1 MNPPAQHDPSPDPA
15 PVTPP
20 QASRARLIAGT
31 VAMLLLGGVAAGVL
45 FHMKARSQD
54 QQALTEKKS
63 PSTQRKSQK
72 EKDKPKNS
80 ASRLW
85 SAGQQDHRTD
95 SRSRLSPLAG
105 ALEGSSPE
113 PEKTPPSPEPPP
125 ARSGS
130 QVRLI
135 QVSDNTATQ
144 HAHTPSGPAAG
155 QSAAQLPPPPF
166 PPAGETPPGQAQAA
180 QQPPAGQLPPPPSQQ
195 AAPGRLPPAASGRQL
210 LPGVGPGGET
220 SGQPSPPVQ
229 QTTPPQA
236 SPLSGA
242 SAQQMPPAAQ
252 ASQSP
257 GTWGNA
263 GRTGQAAQA
272 PLPAKPPAAN
282 AHQHDPTSTAPATGS
297 VPGVQAL
304 PDQAAGATS
313 LQNAMPQ
320 RGESFPGGS
329 PAPTTQQAA
338 PQSPGLLPRG
348 GSAFPPPGAAS
359 QQAPGGA
366 GAFDPFGQ
374 SGSGLPGGPQPVPP
388 PTGTPAARQ
397 TAPSS
402 LLEGALSEGITSP
415 EESGPLGTG
424 LPNRQWEG
432 PQTASVEIEKQAP
445 EEIQIGKPAVFVVLV
460 KNTGRVPATDVEVID
475 LVPKGTR
482 LLQTRPAARVQPG
495 GRVVWQLDVLQPGEQ
510 RQVQM
515 EVLPLVEGEVG
526 SVATVRYSAA
536 SSARTVATR
545 PELRVQVQAPRKVHI
560 GQEVTL
566 QITITN
572 PGTGPAT
579 GVILTEHVPE
589 GLQHPIGNVLEY
601 EVGDLKP
608 KETRQLEL
616 TLKAVKPGRLIN
628 HLVARGD
635 GQLRD
640 EARNPIEVIA
650 PALQVAVKGPRFR
663 YLEREATYQ
672 ITISNPGTAPAKEI
686 ELAAQIP
693 PGFKFLEANNYGEFD
708 ANTRTVY
715 WSLVELPPGQS
726 GTVTLRLRPE
736 ESGQRELLVEA
747 KAQHDLIHRV
757 QHRIKV
763 EGVAALRFE
772 VADIDD
778 PVEVG
783 GETFYEIT
791 VVNQGTKAATDVQLV
806 ALLPEGLQP
815 IGAEGPVRFRIAGRQ
830 VLFDRLPRLSPKAQT
845 TYRIRVRGVRAG
857 DHRIRVQMVSAELR
871 APVVKEESTR
881 VFGDPEP

>member
-1 MNPPAQHDPSPDPA
+1 MPP
-15 PVTPP
+15 T
-20 QASRARLIAGT
+20 
-31 VAMLLLGGVAAGVL
+31 
-45 FHMKARSQD
+45 SQV
-54 QQALTEKKS
+54 
-63 PSTQRKSQK
+63 
-72 EKDKPKNS
+72 
-80 ASRLW
+80 
-85 SAGQQDHRTD
+85 GQ
-95 SRSRLSPLAG
+95 
-105 ALEGSSPE
+105 EGSALS
-113 PEKTPPSPEPPP
+113 
-125 ARSGS
+125 
-130 QVRLI
+130 
-135 QVSDNTATQ
+135 TADRDESATGL
-144 HAHTPSGPAAG
+144 APSGP
-155 QSAAQLPPPPF
+155 
-166 PPAGETPPGQAQAA
+166 
-180 QQPPAGQLPPPPSQQ
+180 
-195 AAPGRLPPAASGRQL
+195 
-210 LPGVGPGGET
+210 
-220 SGQPSPPVQ
+220 
-229 QTTPPQA
+229 
-236 SPLSGA
+236 
-242 SAQQMPPAAQ
+242 
-252 ASQSP
+252 
-257 GTWGNA
+257 
-263 GRTGQAAQA
+263 
-272 PLPAKPPAAN
+272 
-282 AHQHDPTSTAPATGS
+282 
-297 VPGVQAL
+297 
-304 PDQAAGATS
+304 
-313 LQNAMPQ
+313 
-320 RGESFPGGS
+320 
-329 PAPTTQQAA
+329 
-338 PQSPGLLPRG
+338 
-348 GSAFPPPGAAS
+348 
-359 QQAPGGA
+359 
-366 GAFDPFGQ
+366 
-374 SGSGLPGGPQPVPP
+374 
-388 PTGTPAARQ
+388 
-397 TAPSS
+397 
-402 LLEGALSEGITSP
+402 
-415 EESGPLGTG
+415 ESGPLGTG

-482 LLQTRPAARVQPG
+482 LLQTRPAARVMPG
-495 GRVVWQLDVLQPGEQ
+495 GRVVWQLDVIQPGEQ

-545 PELRVQVQAPRKVHI
+545 PELRLQVQAPRKVHV
-560 GQEVTL
+560 GNEVTL

-616 TLKAVKPGRLIN
+616 TLKAVKPGRVIN

-650 PALQVAVKGPRFR
+650 PDLRVAVKGPRFR

-736 ESGQRELLVEA
+736 ESGQHELLVEA

-791 VVNQGTKAATDVQLV
+791 VVNQGTKAATEIQLV

-815 IGAEGPVRFRIAGRQ
+815 IGAQGPVRFRIAGRQ

-845 TYRIRVRGVRAG
+845 TYRIRVRGVRPG

>member
-1 MNPPAQHDPSPDPA
+1 MNPSPQHDSSPEPSLPS
-15 PVTPP
+15 TPRLT
-20 QASRARLIAGT
+20 RARLVAGT
-31 VAMLLLGGVAAGVL
+31 VALVLLGGVGSGVL
-45 FHMKARSQD
+45 WHVKARSQHEHR
-54 QQALTEKKS
+54 QLAQAESQSTAASQTGQEEKSATDSKAK
-63 PSTQRKSQK
+63 PDRSQ
-72 EKDKPKNS
+72 S
-80 ASRLW
+80 GLW
-85 SAGQQDHRTD
+85 SSARWD
-95 SRSRLSPLAG
+95 SKQHHGEAAPRSRLSPLEDAR
-105 ALEGSSPE
+105 E
-113 PEKTPPSPEPPP
+113 PESAPGREPPP
-125 ARSGS
+125 AKGPPPGGQSTR
-130 QVRLI
+130 VRVI
-135 QVSDNTATQ
+135 QVSDKGQQSSPPQEQNEGKPSPPAAPPFPPPGSLPGQ
-144 HAHTPSGPAAG
+144 NQSGPATEQAPPTPPFPQQGPPSASAVQG
-155 QSAAQLPPPPF
+155 QPGTASAQMLPGLESSAAQNAAQQAQLPPP
-166 PPAGETPPGQAQAA
+166 ASR
-180 QQPPAGQLPPPPSQQ
+180 QQQQLPAATTRQAPGAWGSPPS
-195 AAPGRLPPAASGRQL
+195 A
-210 LPGVGPGGET
+210 T
-220 SGQPSPPVQ
+220 
-229 QTTPPQA
+229 
-236 SPLSGA
+236 
-242 SAQQMPPAAQ
+242 
-252 ASQSP
+252 
-257 GTWGNA
+257 
-263 GRTGQAAQA
+263 QA
-272 PLPAKPPAAN
+272 P
-282 AHQHDPTSTAPATGS
+282 S
-297 VPGVQAL
+297 
-304 PDQAAGATS
+304 AG
-313 LQNAMPQ
+313 L
-320 RGESFPGGS
+320 
-329 PAPTTQQAA
+329 
-338 PQSPGLLPRG
+338 
-348 GSAFPPPGAAS
+348 PGAAS
-359 QQAPGGA
+359 EPSAHQHAETPSQTAPKRPGSAASLLEQAAGSGGPPPLGDFPPPAHAAREQQAPGGVSPLPTQEPA
-366 GAFDPFGQ
+366 AASAAQQAGSQGAFDPFAHPL
-374 SGSGLPGGPQPVPP
+374 GSLPGAPQPVPP
-388 PTGTPAARQ
+388 ASQAGQEGSALSGAGGDDSAGGL
-397 TAPSS
+397 APS
-402 LLEGALSEGITSP
+402 GP
-415 EESGPLGTG
+415 ESGPLGTG

-482 LLQTRPAARVQPG
+482 LLQTRPAARVMPG
-495 GRVVWQLDVLQPGEQ
+495 GRVVWQLDVIQPGEQ

-545 PELRVQVQAPRKVHI
+545 PELRLQVQAPRKVHV
-560 GQEVTL
+560 GNEVTL
-566 QITITN
+566 QITISN

-616 TLKAVKPGRLIN
+616 TLKAVKPGRVIN

-650 PALQVAVKGPRFR
+650 PDLRVAVKGPRFR

-736 ESGQRELLVEA
+736 ESGQHELLVEA

-791 VVNQGTKAATDVQLV
+791 VVNQGTKAATEIQLV

-815 IGAEGPVRFRIAGRQ
+815 IGAQGPVRFRIAGRQ

-845 TYRIRVRGVRAG
+845 TYRIRVRGVRPG